1 MPQTR
6 YNVFEIGNSEPL
18 TQCSDMLEADM
29 VIQQLKDA
37 NPHKEYKVE
46 QVAVTVTITLAVAE
60 GVLGV
65 RVRV

>member
-37 NPHKEYKVE
+37 NPHKEY
-46 QVAVTVTITLAVAE
+46 
-60 GVLGV
+60 
-65 RVRV
+65 

>member
-46 QVAVTVTITLAVAE
+46 QVAIVMLFVTDAI
-60 GVLGV
+60 
-65 RVRV
+65 RICISR

>member
-37 NPHKEYKVE
+37 NHHKEYKVE
-46 QVAVTVTITLAVAE
+46 QVAVYDSDAFRYGRDPDLH
-60 GVLGV
+60 
-65 RVRV
+65 

>member
-6 YNVFEIGNSEPL
+6 YNVFEKGNSEPL
-18 TQCSDMLEADM
+18 TQRSDMHEADI

-46 QVAVTVTITLAVAE
+46 PVVVDDSDAFRYGRDPELH
-60 GVLGV
+60 
-65 RVRV
+65 